1 MKRVKAVLAVLT
13 VVATLV
19 ASAVP
24 AMASSGGDDFCFWS
38 WSWEWGWFVSCVDD
52 DGFDDGFDD
61 GDHHGGGGNSGPG

>member
-1 MKRVKAVLAVLT
+1 
-13 VVATLV
+13 VVAALV

-52 DGFDDGFDD
+52 DDGFDD